1 MLVIFDRFALKN
13 GLPLLEYC
21 TLPRTGALEIIM
33 QVLGPDSV
41 GVQNQKNAII
51 SEQEKSISE
60 KTTVVGSNGRRSQDV
75 ILSERTNETITP
87 NSCSAET
94 EDLKKHHDDD
104 IPDTRE
110 VVTNNN
116 QIKWNT
122 KRYFR

>member
-1 MLVIFDRFALKN
+1 MELFHRFALKN

-33 QVLGPDSV
+33 QVLGPESDGFDS
-41 GVQNQKNAII
+41 QKMSRTVSNLQ
-51 SEQEKSISE
+51 SQGLKLNEKNNESIA
-60 KTTVVGSNGRRSQDV
+60 T
-75 ILSERTNETITP
+75 
-87 NSCSAET
+87 NSCSAKT
-94 EDLKKHHDDD
+94 EDLKQLNDD

-122 KRYFR
+122 ERYFR